1 MGLNIKN
8 DETERLI
15 RELAA
20 MRGESLTEAV
30 TEAVREALAREKQAQ
45 SREERLRRMMEIS
58 KACAA
63 ALPPSPKQDGPYV
76 DPAAFLYDEMGLPK

>member
-20 MRGESLTEAV
+20 LQGESLTEAV
-30 TEAVREALAREKQAQ
+30 TEAVRERL
-45 SREERLRRMMEIS
+45 ERLKRENLRASRVAAMLEIGR
-58 KACAA
+58 ACAA
-63 ALPPSPKQDGPYV
+63 ALPPQPDQLES
-76 DPAAFLYDEMGLPK
+76 DPTAFLYDEMGLPK